1 MTHDQLRL
9 ALKELNGE
17 RNAHFALAGMHE
29 SATILTIPKAMLIPE
44 ETDHLVKVTDG
55 KSVYIL
61 EAERIAYIRI
71 GL

>member
-1 MTHDQLRL
+1 MNHDQLRL

-29 SATILTIPKAMLIPE
+29 SVSVLTIQKAMLIPE
-44 ETDHLVKVTDG
+44 ETDQLVKVTDG
-55 KSVYIL
+55 QSVFIL
-61 EAERIAYIRI
+61 EADRIAYIRI

>member
-1 MTHDQLRL
+1 MNQDQLRQ
-9 ALKELNGE
+9 ALNELNGE

-29 SATILTIPKAMLIPE
+29 SASVLTITNAMLIPE
-44 ETDHLVKVTDG
+44 ETDKLVKVTDG
-55 KSVYIL
+55 KSVYII